1 MNTMLT
7 VSAIYL
13 VIFIMIGF
21 IATRYF
27 SSSAEGFYLGDRD
40 FGAIP
45 TALSAGATDSSG
57 WIFTGAVGFAYAFGV
72 SMMWICVGY
81 TFGYF
86 FNYIC
91 LAPALRRYT
100 KRTGAMSIPHF
111 FGVRF
116 KEHAKLL
123 RGVSSLIITLFFVI
137 YTSAQLTSAGKAF
150 EALVGWDYE
159 HAIWVSAFLGT
170 SYAFLGG
177 YRAVV
182 WTDVVQ
188 GSIML
193 LVLLVSP
200 FIFIFYLGGWHAFW
214 ERAFALD
221 PMLLN
226 ATAGIGGYAGFA
238 FAFGLAA
245 GGIGLMGQPQIL
257 QRFITARDDRTLIT
271 SAVIGVFWMVTVVS
285 GATLI
290 GLICRVIMPTI
301 HDPEFAFPVLIK
313 DRLHPMVAGIVLAAV
328 FSAILSTLDSLIMV
342 VSQTVHLDIIEGV
355 FNKKLS
361 DRWATLVGRIV
372 IVSVG
377 ICGACIA
384 LSNTRMVFWFV
395 LYAWAV
401 MGASFA
407 PPLILGLYWKRVTAL
422 GALGGIITGGVVTV
436 LWYNTPF
443 LKEIMYEMLPAALSS
458 TFVTVAVSFMQEAPA
473 DGEAQIALAK
483 R

>member
-226 ATAGIGGYAGFA
+226 ATAGIGGSAGFA

-245 GGIGLMGQPQIL
+245 GG
-257 QRFITARDDRTLIT
+257 
-271 SAVIGVFWMVTVVS
+271 
-285 GATLI
+285 I

-313 DRLHPMVAGIVLAAV
+313 DRLHPMVAGVVLAAV

>member
-245 GGIGLMGQPQIL
+245 GGIGL
-257 QRFITARDDRTLIT
+257 
-271 SAVIGVFWMVTVVS
+271 
-285 GATLI
+285 
-290 GLICRVIMPTI
+290 ICRVIMPTI

-458 TFVTVAVSFMQEAPA
+458 TFVTVAVSLMQEAPA

>member
-245 GGIGLMGQPQIL
+245 GGIGL
-257 QRFITARDDRTLIT
+257 
-271 SAVIGVFWMVTVVS
+271 
-285 GATLI
+285 
-290 GLICRVIMPTI
+290 ICRVIMPTI

-313 DRLHPMVAGIVLAAV
+313 DRLHPMVAGVVLAAV
-328 FSAILSTLDSLIMV
+328 FSAILSTLDFLIMV

>member
-27 SSSAEGFYLGDRD
+27 SRSAEGFYLGDRD

-116 KEHAKLL
+116 KEHTKLL

-188 GSIML
+188 GLIML

-200 FIFIFYLGGWHAFW
+200 FILIFYLGGWHVFW

-226 ATAGIGGYAGFA
+226 ATAGIDGYAGFA
-238 FAFGLAA
+238 F
-245 GGIGLMGQPQIL
+245 QIEY
-257 QRFITARDDRTLIT
+257 F
-271 SAVIGVFWMVTVVS
+271 
-285 GATLI
+285 
-290 GLICRVIMPTI
+290 
-301 HDPEFAFPVLIK
+301 
-313 DRLHPMVAGIVLAAV
+313 
-328 FSAILSTLDSLIMV
+328 
-342 VSQTVHLDIIEGV
+342 
-355 FNKKLS
+355 
-361 DRWATLVGRIV
+361 
-372 IVSVG
+372 
-377 ICGACIA
+377 
-384 LSNTRMVFWFV
+384 
-395 LYAWAV
+395 
-401 MGASFA
+401 
-407 PPLILGLYWKRVTAL
+407 
-422 GALGGIITGGVVTV
+422 
-436 LWYNTPF
+436 
-443 LKEIMYEMLPAALSS
+443 
-458 TFVTVAVSFMQEAPA
+458 
-473 DGEAQIALAK
+473 
-483 R
+483 

>member
-245 GGIGLMGQPQIL
+245 GGIGL
-257 QRFITARDDRTLIT
+257 
-271 SAVIGVFWMVTVVS
+271 
-285 GATLI
+285 
-290 GLICRVIMPTI
+290 ICRVIMPTI

-313 DRLHPMVAGIVLAAV
+313 DRLHPMVAGVVLAAV

-458 TFVTVAVSFMQEAPA
+458 TFVTVAVSLMQEAPA

>member
-245 GGIGLMGQPQIL
+245 GGIGL
-257 QRFITARDDRTLIT
+257 
-271 SAVIGVFWMVTVVS
+271 
-285 GATLI
+285 
-290 GLICRVIMPTI
+290 ICRVIMPTI

-313 DRLHPMVAGIVLAAV
+313 DRLHPMVAGVVLAAV

-473 DGEAQIALAK
+473 DGEAQVALAK

>member
-245 GGIGLMGQPQIL
+245 GGIGL
-257 QRFITARDDRTLIT
+257 
-271 SAVIGVFWMVTVVS
+271 
-285 GATLI
+285 
-290 GLICRVIMPTI
+290 ICRVIMPTI

-313 DRLHPMVAGIVLAAV
+313 DRLHPMVAGVVLAAV

-342 VSQTVHLDIIEGV
+342 VSQTVHLDMIEGV

-361 DRWATLVGRIV
+361 DRWATVVGRIV

-458 TFVTVAVSFMQEAPA
+458 TFVTVAVSLMQEAPA

>member
-245 GGIGLMGQPQIL
+245 GGIGL
-257 QRFITARDDRTLIT
+257 
-271 SAVIGVFWMVTVVS
+271 
-285 GATLI
+285 
-290 GLICRVIMPTI
+290 ICRVIMPTI

-313 DRLHPMVAGIVLAAV
+313 DRLHPMVAGVVLAAV